1 MATSRGDRRS
11 PPEDEEVGVGLFDEV
26 RCEYRL
32 PNPAHQGLVFQTKD
46 LENMLD
52 EYVITRRGRLVR
64 TKRGFLAPRPCRVV
78 CPIHQDLRIHDSIE
92 VGPEEREWVEYV
104 FRFTE
109 GRVTRV
115 RRTRDRGRFK
125 VKARDPEEL
134 PRSDAPAAVSAD
146 ERAVGRLMPALQP
159 RRPTVEEFC
168 AYTPEKLELLDGHVP
183 GEEDLL
189 LLLLTSIGLRR
200 AARVVGPKLW
210 RSAAA
215 PESWALARSKAR
227 RKTRPRS

>member
-1 MATSRGDRRS
+1 
-11 PPEDEEVGVGLFDEV
+11 VGLFDEV

-32 PNPAHQGLVFQTKD
+32 PDPAHQGLVFQTKD
-46 LENMLD
+46 LENALD

-78 CPIHQDLRIHDSIE
+78 CPIHQDLRIYDSVE
-92 VGPEEREWVEYV
+92 VAPEEREWVEYV

-115 RRTRDRGRFK
+115 RRSRDRGRFK
-125 VKARDPEEL
+125 VKTWDPEER
-134 PRSDAPAAVSAD
+134 PKEGGPAAAPPEGESA
-146 ERAVGRLMPALQP
+146 GRLVPAFQA
-159 RRPTVEEFC
+159 RRPTVEEFS
-168 AYTPEKLELLDGHVP
+168 AYTPEKLELIDGHLP

-200 AARVVGPKLW
+200 AAEVVGPKLW

-215 PESWALARSKAR
+215 PGRWATGRPKAR
-227 RKTRPRS
+227 RGSRPKS

>member
-1 MATSRGDRRS
+1 M
-11 PPEDEEVGVGLFDEV
+11 GLFDEV

-78 CPIHQDLRIHDSIE
+78 CPIHQDLRIYDSVE

-104 FRFTE
+104 FRFTD

-125 VKARDPEEL
+125 VKSAGSGGVC
-134 PRSDAPAAVSAD
+134 RSRTALAAVSPD
-146 ERAVGRLMPALQP
+146 ERGGGPPDAGAPSTKA
-159 RRPTVEEFC
+159 
-168 AYTPEKLELLDGHVP
+168 DG
-183 GEEDLL
+183 
-189 LLLLTSIGLRR
+189 
-200 AARVVGPKLW
+200 
-210 RSAAA
+210 
-215 PESWALARSKAR
+215 
-227 RKTRPRS
+227 

>member
-1 MATSRGDRRS
+1 
-11 PPEDEEVGVGLFDEV
+11 LFDEV

-46 LENMLD
+46 LASMLD

-64 TKRGFLAPRPCRVV
+64 TTRGFLAPRPFRVV
-78 CPIHQDLRIHDSIE
+78 CPIHQDLRIYGSIE
-92 VGPEEREWVEYV
+92 VAPEERERVEYV

-125 VKARDPEEL
+125 VNTRDPEQL
-134 PRSDAPAAVSAD
+134 PKPEALTGVSPD
-146 ERAVGRLMPALQP
+146 EGAGARLKPALHP
-159 RRPTVEEFC
+159 RKPTVEEFC
-168 AYTPEKLELLDGHVP
+168 AYTPEKLELLDGHLP

-215 PESWALARSKAR
+215 PERWAVGRAKAGAARGRAR
-227 RKTRPRS
+227 D

>member
-1 MATSRGDRRS
+1 M
-11 PPEDEEVGVGLFDEV
+11 
-26 RCEYRL
+26 
-32 PNPAHQGLVFQTKD
+32 
-46 LENMLD
+46 D

-64 TKRGFLAPRPCRVV
+64 TKRGLLAPRPCRVV
-78 CPIHQDLRIHDSIE
+78 CPIHQDLRICGSVE
-92 VGPEEREWVEYV
+92 VGPEEHEWIEYI

-115 RRTRDRGRFK
+115 RRSRDRGRFK
-125 VKARDPEEL
+125 VKTWYPEQS
-134 PRSDAPAAVSAD
+134 PKPDSPAAVSTEGKA
-146 ERAVGRLMPALQP
+146 EGRLLPTLHP
-159 RRPTVEEFC
+159 RRPTVEEFS
-168 AYTPEKLELLDGHVP
+168 AYTPEKLELIDGHVP

-215 PESWALARSKAR
+215 PARWK
-227 RKTRPRS
+227 PRS

>member
-1 MATSRGDRRS
+1 M
-11 PPEDEEVGVGLFDEV
+11 GLFDEV

-32 PNPAHQGLVFQTKD
+32 PDPAHQGLVFQTKD
-46 LENMLD
+46 LESALD

-64 TKRGFLAPRPCRVV
+64 TKRGFLAPRPSRVV
-78 CPIHQDLRIHDSIE
+78 CPIHQDLRIYDSVE
-92 VGPEEREWVEYV
+92 VAPEEREWVEYV

-115 RRTRDRGRFK
+115 RRSRDRGRFK
-125 VKARDPEEL
+125 VKTWDPEER
-134 PRSDAPAAVSAD
+134 PKEGGPAAAPP
-146 ERAVGRLMPALQP
+146 EGEPAGRLVPALHA
-159 RRPTVEEFC
+159 RRPTVEEFS
-168 AYTPEKLELLDGHVP
+168 AYTPEKLELIDGHVP

-200 AARVVGPKLW
+200 AAEVVGAKLW

-215 PESWALARSKAR
+215 PRRWATGRPKAR
-227 RKTRPRS
+227 RGSRPKS

>member
-1 MATSRGDRRS
+1 M
-11 PPEDEEVGVGLFDEV
+11 GLFDEV

-46 LENMLD
+46 LENLMD

-64 TKRGFLAPRPCRVV
+64 TKRGLLAPRPCRVV
-78 CPIHQDLRIHDSIE
+78 CSIHQDLRICGSVE
-92 VGPEEREWVEYV
+92 VGPEEHEWIEYI

-115 RRTRDRGRFK
+115 RRSRDRGRFK
-125 VKARDPEEL
+125 VKGWHPEQA
-134 PRSDAPAAVSAD
+134 PKPDSPAAVSA
-146 ERAVGRLMPALQP
+146 EGETAGRLLPALDP
-159 RRPTVEEFC
+159 RRPTVEEFS
-168 AYTPEKLELLDGHVP
+168 AYTPEKLELIDGHVP

-215 PESWALARSKAR
+215 PAR
-227 RKTRPRS
+227 